1 MTSTC
6 TGDLSSPGYPQP
18 LHLVFT
24 YLDAS
29 VRLCAMPALS
39 SAPLTRT
46 ALARI
51 IDHTLLRP
59 EATPEQVVDLCAEAL
74 DLGVGTV
81 CVSPSYV
88 RLAVDQV
95 RDEARVATVIAFP

>member
-1 MTSTC
+1 M
-6 TGDLSSPGYPQP
+6 Q
-18 LHLVFT
+18 
-24 YLDAS
+24 
-29 VRLCAMPALS
+29 ALS
-39 SAPLTRT
+39 SAPITRT

-59 EATPEQVVDLCAEAL
+59 EATPEQVVEMCEEAL

-88 RLAVDQV
+88 RLAAEHVGDEVTGGDSRRVPLRRIADSDQG
-95 RDEARVATVIAFP
+95 R